1 MKEIDQAGVRL
12 LRLLQQDCSLA
23 LSDMAER
30 AGMSQSTAWRKVQEL
45 EAAGVIRARVA
56 LLDARK
62 LDLKLCV
69 IAHVTLDDHHE
80 EAIDSFSA
88 VVRNHPEIM
97 ECYALSG
104 AFDYMLKIRAADVE
118 SYETFMTRYL
128 LRNPHVR
135 NVVSSFVLREMKAS
149 TELPI

>member
-1 MKEIDQAGVRL
+1 MKEIDQAGLRL

-23 LSDMAER
+23 LADLAER

-45 EAAGVIRARVA
+45 EAAGVIRRRVA
-56 LLDARK
+56 LLDARQ

-80 EAIDSFSA
+80 EAIASFSA
-88 VVRNHPEIM
+88 VVRSHPEIM

-118 SYETFMTRYL
+118 SYEAFMTRHL

>member
-1 MKEIDQAGVRL
+1 MKEIDQSGLRL

-23 LSDMAER
+23 LADLAER
-30 AGMSQSTAWRKVQEL
+30 AGMSQSTAWRKVQDL
-45 EAAGVIRARVA
+45 EAAGVIRRRVA
-56 LLDARK
+56 LLDARR

-80 EAIDSFSA
+80 EAIESFSA
-88 VVRNHPEIM
+88 VVRTHPEIM

-118 SYETFMTRYL
+118 SYEAFMTRHL